1 MGILGI
7 YEELGELMEA
17 IERYESQRHE
27 LDFLTDGLVV
37 KVCDLSVR
45 EQLGHTDK
53 FPRWA
58 MAYKF
63 PAEEMT
69 TTLESVTWEVGRTG
83 KLTPLAHLE
92 PVDIGGVNV
101 KKATLNNIGDIE
113 RKGLFLGARVF
124 IRRSNDVIP
133 EILGVAPGE
142 ERGEPILAPVRCP
155 ACGAHVE
162 QRGAHIFCPNSLS
175 CRPQIV
181 GRLAHYAS
189 RGAMDIESFSS
200 RTAEFLAERKNFDSI
215 CDLYRL
221 KKGDLQGMEGFGEK
235 REQKLLDEIEGSKG
249 RPLGNFLFAL
259 GVPGVGSKTAKDL
272 AARFG
277 TLAAVRRATE
287 EELLAIDEI
296 GGVIAESILTFFGD
310 ERISAQ
316 IDELLDL
323 GLKPA
328 EGAPKAEEG
337 PFAGKTVVLTGT
349 LSRYKREEAAAII
362 ESLGG
367 RVTGSVSKKTSLVL
381 AGGEAGSK
389 LEKARKLGVPVME
402 EEEFIRLVSDANG
415 N

>member
-1 MGILGI
+1 
-7 YEELGELMEA
+7 MEA

-133 EILGVAPGE
+133 EILGVAAGGGEGRAHPG
-142 ERGEPILAPVRCP
+142 PVRCP

-296 GGVIAESILTFFGD
+296 GGVIAESILTFFG
-310 ERISAQ
+310 
-316 IDELLDL
+316 
-323 GLKPA
+323 G
-328 EGAPKAEEG
+328 
-337 PFAGKTVVLTGT
+337 
-349 LSRYKREEAAAII
+349 
-362 ESLGG
+362 
-367 RVTGSVSKKTSLVL
+367 
-381 AGGEAGSK
+381 
-389 LEKARKLGVPVME
+389 
-402 EEEFIRLVSDANG
+402 
-415 N
+415 

>member
-1 MGILGI
+1 
-7 YEELGELMEA
+7 ME
-17 IERYESQRHE
+17 
-27 LDFLTDGLVV
+27 
-37 KVCDLSVR
+37 
-45 EQLGHTDK
+45 
-53 FPRWA
+53 
-58 MAYKF
+58 
-63 PAEEMT
+63 
-69 TTLESVTWEVGRTG
+69 
-83 KLTPLAHLE
+83 
-92 PVDIGGVNV
+92 
-101 KKATLNNIGDIE
+101 
-113 RKGLFLGARVF
+113 
-124 IRRSNDVIP
+124 RS
-133 EILGVAPGE
+133 GS
-142 ERGEPILAPVRCP
+142 R
-155 ACGAHVE
+155 
-162 QRGAHIFCPNSLS
+162 S
-175 CRPQIV
+175 CW
-181 GRLAHYAS
+181 
-189 RGAMDIESFSS
+189 
-200 RTAEFLAERKNFDSI
+200 N
-215 CDLYRL
+215 
-221 KKGDLQGMEGFGEK
+221 
-235 REQKLLDEIEGSKG
+235 EIEGSKG

-337 PFAGKTVVLTGT
+337 PFAGKTVVLTCT